1 MTVGMS
7 RLFSEMNN
15 RHTISESAK
24 PPNADLPTTSVLLI
38 DGNHTD
44 RKYFV
49 DQLKGSFPDYK
60 ILDATTGEEGLTLCR
75 SRRFDC
81 VVYWRSNCLIN

>member
-24 PPNADLPTTSVLLI
+24 PPDADLPTTSVLLI

-44 RKYFV
+44 RKYFA
-49 DQLKGSFPDYK
+49 DQLNGSSSDYK
-60 ILDATTGEEGLTLCR
+60 ILEATTGEEGLILYR
-75 SRRFDC
+75 SRRF
-81 VVYWRSNCLIN
+81 V